1 MVIKIA
7 QKDDLTAARYLYK
20 GKIPSGLL
28 SSALDSYS
36 QYKSDKE
43 TLVARIKDN
52 EHFYRRSYEHSHT
65 SLEASM
71 ECDTSFIFAS
81 IENTRADAVEN
92 FPTPNI
98 LERDPEGS
106 EAAEVLSKVVPAQL
120 DVSGF
125 KRVYKED
132 VRNKLKY
139 GTAIYGVFY
148 NEFTENIDIKAI
160 DILDI
165 FVDMHIPDIQDSK
178 FLFIS
183 AAVSNDALK
192 RQYPEFSELFT
203 GDATVETLTDDYVL
217 KDRTLVLDA
226 YYKKDGHVH
235 MMKLV
240 DSTIIAATEDMEG
253 YEDGL
258 YRHGKYPVVFDVL
271 YPVEH
276 CPFGFGMIDIAKS
289 TQISINKMDRAITEN
304 IMINS
309 KPRYMCR
316 KGSGINEKEFSDLT
330 KNVVHYEGDASG
342 IQAISGVS
350 INEYYLNHRERKKDE
365 LKELLA
371 NRDFQ
376 QGSTS
381 GGVTAASAIQTLQ
394 EAGEKRARSMIDD
407 SYDSYKDIVVMII
420 ELMREFF
427 DKPRHYRTSDEFGR
441 KDFTEFDNSML
452 YTKVIPPE
460 DETSIDPETGDIIVP
475 DAEWRPLEF
484 DIDVTPQRENPYS
497 QEKMNNT
504 ILTFWQSGFMTP
516 DNIPIAIIALK
527 NMHFD
532 GKEKFISDL
541 QSFKDEYDMQQQQA
555 QQLQAAQQQQ
565 QTAQP
570 QAAEGSDDAML
581 AALQNEAAAR
591 GDTLIPLN

>member
-1 MVIKIA
+1 MAK
-7 QKDDLTAARYLYK
+7 KDDFSETQYLYK
-20 GKIPSGLL
+20 GKVSRELL
-28 SSALDSYS
+28 SSALDAYR

-43 TLVARIKDN
+43 PLVARIKDN
-52 EHFYRRSYEHSHT
+52 ERFYRRSYEYSHT
-65 SLEASM
+65 ALEASM
-71 ECDTSFIFAS
+71 ECDTSFIFSS

-92 FPTPNI
+92 FPSPNI

-120 DVSGF
+120 DVSDF
-125 KRVYKED
+125 KRVYKKC
-132 VRNKLKY
+132 VRDKLKE

-148 NEFTENIDIKAI
+148 NEFTRNIDIKSI

-165 FVDMHIPDIQDSK
+165 FVDMHIADIQDSK

-192 RQYPEFSELFT
+192 RQYPEFSDLFT

-217 KDRTLVLDA
+217 KDRTLVIDA
-226 YYKKDGHVH
+226 YYKKDGNVH

-316 KGSGINEKEFSDLT
+316 KGSGINEKEFSDLK
-330 KNVVHYEGDASG
+330 KNIVHYEGDPNGIQPISG
-342 IQAISGVS
+342 IS

-427 DKPRHYRTSDEFGR
+427 DEPRYYRTSDEFGH

-452 YTKVIPPE
+452 YAKIASGEQYT
-460 DETSIDPETGDIIVP
+460 DPETGETVFP
-475 DAEWRPLEF
+475 AVEWRPLEF

-516 DNIPIAIIALK
+516 DNIPIAVLALK

-541 QSFKDEYDMQQQQA
+541 QSFKDEYDA
-555 QQLQAAQQQQ
+555 QFAAQQQ
-565 QTAQP
+565 AAP
-570 QAAEGSDDAML
+570 AMAAEGTDDAML
-581 AALQNEAAAR
+581 AQLQNEAAAR